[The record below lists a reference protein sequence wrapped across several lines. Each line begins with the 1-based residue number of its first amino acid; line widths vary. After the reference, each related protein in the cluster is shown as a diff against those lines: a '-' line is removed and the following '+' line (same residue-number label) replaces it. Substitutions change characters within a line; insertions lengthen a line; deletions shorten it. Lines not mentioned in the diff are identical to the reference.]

1 MGRTAVRVLVG
12 LGLLAGTLATATTA
26 RAAGEVVVSA
36 SPSEVRVGQPLEILV
51 RTFVP
56 IQREG
61 TLAVP
66 DPREPYPGPSG
77 LYNVLYPWEDYP
89 FDVVAQHEDGTEL
102 PVTLARDPS
111 DSTLWRGVV
120 SLPKPGM
127 WTIWVR
133 NFPDKG
139 PGSTTA
145 VKAEAGPPA
154 SIEPTSGST
163 TTAARSIDAGPAALI
178 GALIGL
184 LGGLVIARQWGRRLP
199 S

>member
-1 MGRTAVRVLVG
+1 MRALVSV
-12 LGLLAGTLATATTA
+12 GLLALTLATATAA
-26 RAAGEVVVSA
+26 RAAFEVVVSA

-66 DPREPYPGPSG
+66 DPREPFPGSSG
-77 LYNVLYPWEDYP
+77 LWNVLYPMADDYP
-89 FDVVAQHEDGTEL
+89 FDVVAQHEDETEVS
-102 PVTLARDPS
+102 VTLARDPS
-111 DSTLWRGVV
+111 DSTLWRGVT
-120 SLPKPGM
+120 SLPKAGT

-133 NFPDKG
+133 NYPNKE
-139 PGSTTA
+139 PGSTT
-145 VKAEAGPPA
+145 VIKAGAGPPA
-154 SIEPTSGST
+154 SNEPAAGSIQKASG
-163 TTAARSIDAGPAALI
+163 SIDAGPAALV
-178 GALIGL
+178 GLLLGL